1 MFGWFQ
7 NLGVKAKLLT
17 AFTTVIVLT
26 LVISAVS
33 LYNLGSIKGAVS
45 FTDSILL
52 TKYTPNTE
60 LNSDINEVN
69 DQMFTFVSNIRE
81 FTQDNRSAV
90 DDKLNKIAQQVTAL
104 AQDNPSNLTA
114 SVKDDVLSAIDNYK
128 NRLVPVL
135 ERNFQPM
142 ARGIYT
148 VEIYPKMSNAQK
160 SLVKVNVGILGE
172 ILNNLRSLNSNVP
185 IVVVTFVS
193 IAVVIV
199 SLFVSF
205 LLSSIFVGSIKKA
218 VKVTSA
224 FAKGDLTREVKT
236 RLQDDFGVL
245 LRSLEDMRKEWQGIV
260 GAIKSSESKL
270 NQNFDEIRSST
281 DAIADSA
288 KSTENRALTVAAAA
302 DEMVSTTSD
311 IAKNCQE
318 AAVNAEDS
326 NKTTREGVDKVRQ
339 TIDAIQEQVAKS
351 KHDAEQIRSLVDRAQ
366 KIGTIVQTIDE
377 IASQT
382 NLLALNAAI
391 EAARAGEAGK
401 GFAVVADEVR
411 ALASRTS
418 KSTQEITS
426 MVSQVQTEANLANE
440 SMTKSVESMDTLAAD
455 ASSIESLLNGIIEKV
470 EIVNSQIGQIAT
482 AAEEQ
487 TTATSEISTNMQSIT
502 NSAQGFAQEVDTTQ
516 QVVNT
521 ATDSVSELTQLVSKI
536 RV

>member
-45 FTDSILL
+45 FTDSILS

-60 LNSDINEVN
+60 LSSDINEVN

-148 VEIYPKMSNAQK
+148 VEIYPKMSNAKK

-193 IAVVIV
+193 IAVVII
-199 SLFVSF
+199 SLFVIKF
-205 LLSSIFVGSIKKA
+205 VAYLAMFSSLPKYS
-218 VKVTSA
+218 
-224 FAKGDLTREVKT
+224 
-236 RLQDDFGVL
+236 
-245 LRSLEDMRKEWQGIV
+245 
-260 GAIKSSESKL
+260 
-270 NQNFDEIRSST
+270 
-281 DAIADSA
+281 
-288 KSTENRALTVAAAA
+288 
-302 DEMVSTTSD
+302 
-311 IAKNCQE
+311 
-318 AAVNAEDS
+318 
-326 NKTTREGVDKVRQ
+326 
-339 TIDAIQEQVAKS
+339 
-351 KHDAEQIRSLVDRAQ
+351 
-366 KIGTIVQTIDE
+366 
-377 IASQT
+377 
-382 NLLALNAAI
+382 
-391 EAARAGEAGK
+391 
-401 GFAVVADEVR
+401 
-411 ALASRTS
+411 
-418 KSTQEITS
+418 
-426 MVSQVQTEANLANE
+426 
-440 SMTKSVESMDTLAAD
+440 
-455 ASSIESLLNGIIEKV
+455 SLLLVVII
-470 EIVNSQIGQIAT
+470 
-482 AAEEQ
+482 
-487 TTATSEISTNMQSIT
+487 
-502 NSAQGFAQEVDTTQ
+502 
-516 QVVNT
+516 
-521 ATDSVSELTQLVSKI
+521 
-536 RV
+536 

>member
-33 LYNLGSIKGAVS
+33 LYNLGCIKGAVS

-193 IAVVIV
+193 IAVVII

-236 RLQDDFGVL
+236 RLKDDFGVL